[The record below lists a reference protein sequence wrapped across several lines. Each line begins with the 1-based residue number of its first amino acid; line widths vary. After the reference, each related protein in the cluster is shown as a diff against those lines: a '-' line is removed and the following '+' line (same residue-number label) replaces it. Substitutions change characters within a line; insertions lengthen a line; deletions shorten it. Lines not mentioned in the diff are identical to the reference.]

1 MIPPKANAAF
11 VAAMED
17 VLAVYTRP
25 HDPARPL
32 VCLDETSKQLV
43 GETRPAVPM
52 APGRPARHDYEY
64 RRNGTANLFM
74 AFAPL
79 EGRRHVKVTARRT
92 AIDYAHMLKDLSDV
106 HFADAEKIILVQD
119 NLNTHVPAS
128 LYEAF
133 PPGDARRLVE
143 RFEWHYTPRHGSWLN
158 MAEAELAVLAGQCL
172 NRRIPDPEA
181 LEREVSAWQTTR
193 NSQNAKADW
202 RFTTDNARI
211 KLKTLYPTI

>member
-1 MIPPKANAAF
+1 MIPPKASAAF

-43 GETRPAVPM
+43 GESRPAGPM

-79 EGRRHVKVTARRT
+79 EGRRHVKVTAQRT
-92 AIDYAHMLKDLSDV
+92 AIDYAHMLKDLSDI
-106 HFADAEKIILVQD
+106 HFADAKKIILVQD
-119 NLNTHVPAS
+119 NLNAHVPAS
-128 LYEAF
+128 LSEASYTIARDAI
-133 PPGDARRLVE
+133 PG
-143 RFEWHYTPRHGSWLN
+143 W
-158 MAEAELAVLAGQCL
+158 
-172 NRRIPDPEA
+172 
-181 LEREVSAWQTTR
+181 
-193 NSQNAKADW
+193 
-202 RFTTDNARI
+202 
-211 KLKTLYPTI
+211 